1 MIDDEVI
8 RTWNRRAKGD
18 EKVFP
23 CLKYLFL
30 RFQLGVTEMM
40 LQEFSH
46 FPRLEVVVTSRCCVS
61 IKEAKKVARRC
72 GWKLTR

>member
-1 MIDDEVI
+1 MLDDEGI
-8 RTWNRRAKGD
+8 RVWNKRAKGD

-23 CLKYLFL
+23 CLKFLFL

-40 LQEFSH
+40 LQELSH
-46 FPRLEVVVTSRCCVS
+46 FPRLEMVVTSRCGVS
-61 IKEAKKVARRC
+61 IKEAKKVARGV